1 VFLGVPLLAVAGLA
15 GTLVYVYAHL
25 ELPAAPP
32 PIQTTYL
39 YDRDGNLVTTLHAE
53 VNRTLI
59 PLSDMPRSVRKA
71 VVAVEDAQ
79 FYEHPG
85 FDVVGI
91 ARAAWND
98 LIAGEA
104 VQGGSTITQQ
114 LVKNVYAGEVV
125 DGVYRPPDRTL
136 TQKVREVLLAMK
148 VESEFSKDEILANY
162 LNTIYFGH
170 GAYGVQAAA
179 ETYWGKGASDLTLLE
194 SATLA
199 GLIAAPTRFDPLL
212 YPADAQVRRDY
223 VLDRMVEVGSLDR
236 ARAARMKEK
245 PVRVVDPGSAVVDYD
260 APHFVDY
267 AREYLADDDRLGETV
282 YSGGYQITTTIDMDW
297 QRAAERAVRTHLP
310 DRDDPQ
316 ASLVAIDPRTGA
328 VRAMVGGRRTDILD
342 PFNLATDSS
351 RQAGSAF
358 KLFTLAEAME
368 QRISLESSWYG
379 PSSYVIRDE
388 RCEDGAGRPWTPSN
402 AGDSSAGRMSLLR
415 ATASSVNTIFAQ
427 LVVEV
432 GPEAVVDMAHRLGIR
447 SELSPHCS
455 ITLGAVGVNP
465 LEMTSAYATLAA
477 RGVYRPPTPVERVEG
492 SGGDV
497 LQGLEPDGER
507 VLGANDAD
515 LVTYALRGVVE
526 DGTGTSARLPDDR
539 PVAGKTGTAQEYTD
553 AWFCGYT
560 PQLATCVWV
569 GYKDEKEPMLNVEG
583 FPTVYGG
590 SIPALIWGDFMTVA
604 TAGME
609 AREFVEPS
617 FEGYDEGP
625 TPPPYVAPPS
635 LGSPSPEPEPTES
648 PNPEPTEEPSP
659 EPTES
664 PSPEPTESPSPEP
677 TESPS
682 PEPTPAA
689 APKRR

>member
-1 VFLGVPLLAVAGLA
+1 MFLGVPLLAVAGLA

-664 PSPEPTESPSPEP
+664 PSPEPT
-677 TESPS
+677 
-682 PEPTPAA
+682 PAA

>member
-625 TPPPYVAPPS
+625 TPPPYVAPLSP
-635 LGSPSPEPEPTES
+635 GSPSPEPEPTES

-677 TESPS
+677 T
-682 PEPTPAA
+682 PAA

>member
-648 PNPEPTEEPSP
+648 P
-659 EPTES
+659 
-664 PSPEPTESPSPEP
+664 SPEPTESPSPEP

>member
-1 VFLGVPLLAVAGLA
+1 MFLGVPLLAVAGLA

-635 LGSPSPEPEPTES
+635 PGSPSPEPEPTES

-664 PSPEPTESPSPEP
+664 PSPEPT
-677 TESPS
+677 
-682 PEPTPAA
+682 PAA

>member
-1 VFLGVPLLAVAGLA
+1 
-15 GTLVYVYAHL
+15 
-25 ELPAAPP
+25 
-32 PIQTTYL
+32 
-39 YDRDGNLVTTLHAE
+39 
-53 VNRTLI
+53 
-59 PLSDMPRSVRKA
+59 
-71 VVAVEDAQ
+71 
-79 FYEHPG
+79 
-85 FDVVGI
+85 
-91 ARAAWND
+91 
-98 LIAGEA
+98 
-104 VQGGSTITQQ
+104 
-114 LVKNVYAGEVV
+114 
-125 DGVYRPPDRTL
+125 
-136 TQKVREVLLAMK
+136 MK

-447 SELSPHCS
+447 SELSPPCP

-553 AWFCGYT
+553 A
-560 PQLATCVWV
+560 
-569 GYKDEKEPMLNVEG
+569 
-583 FPTVYGG
+583 
-590 SIPALIWGDFMTVA
+590 
-604 TAGME
+604 
-609 AREFVEPS
+609 
-617 FEGYDEGP
+617 
-625 TPPPYVAPPS
+625 
-635 LGSPSPEPEPTES
+635 
-648 PNPEPTEEPSP
+648 
-659 EPTES
+659 
-664 PSPEPTESPSPEP
+664 
-677 TESPS
+677 
-682 PEPTPAA
+682 
-689 APKRR
+689 

>member
-664 PSPEPTESPSPEP
+664 PSPEPT
-677 TESPS
+677 
-682 PEPTPAA
+682 PAA

>member
-1 VFLGVPLLAVAGLA
+1 MFLGVPLLAVAGLA

-625 TPPPYVAPPS
+625 TPPPYVAPLSP
-635 LGSPSPEPEPTES
+635 GSPSPEPEPTES

-664 PSPEPTESPSPEP
+664 PSPEPT
-677 TESPS
+677 
-682 PEPTPAA
+682 PAA